1 MTGRPS
7 PPVVGED
14 VRMSS
19 SPEPA
24 PPRAFMSYSQD
35 DTAHMGW
42 VQQLAA
48 RLVRDGVDVTLD
60 QWDLKAGLNLNLFME
75 SGLTE
80 SDRVLVVS
88 SSNYVTK
95 ANGRTGGA
103 GFEGNI
109 LSADMFN
116 GGLHKD
122 RIIPVIRNNPG
133 GTVPTFL
140 AGAVYV
146 DMRDDSNH
154 EEKYEDL
161 LRTIHGIPKATK
173 PQLGRNPYLRREGE
187 LYVPPSMSSSRYVA
201 PALTGEVIFPYSNN
215 SGSYVIGS
223 GEHTFTTHWSNAG
236 HGAIHVYRDGA
247 DIHSVALA
255 TEVKDFDRVGD
266 ASEYDASSRSYT
278 ARVGDAVIFRN
289 HHDYYA
295 ALLIDSVT
303 NRGTAPSGGLGE
315 VHFRY
320 LIQDNRTPHFGSPDQ
335 TSR

>member
-1 MTGRPS
+1 
-7 PPVVGED
+7 
-14 VRMSS
+14 MSS

-140 AGAVYV
+140 AGPCTSTCA
-146 DMRDDSNH
+146 
-154 EEKYEDL
+154 
-161 LRTIHGIPKATK
+161 TIAITK
-173 PQLGRNPYLRREGE
+173 RSTKTSSERSMASRR
-187 LYVPPSMSSSRYVA
+187 PPS
-201 PALTGEVIFPYSNN
+201 
-215 SGSYVIGS
+215 
-223 GEHTFTTHWSNAG
+223 
-236 HGAIHVYRDGA
+236 
-247 DIHSVALA
+247 
-255 TEVKDFDRVGD
+255 
-266 ASEYDASSRSYT
+266 RS
-278 ARVGDAVIFRN
+278 
-289 HHDYYA
+289 
-295 ALLIDSVT
+295 
-303 NRGTAPSGGLGE
+303 
-315 VHFRY
+315 
-320 LIQDNRTPHFGSPDQ
+320 
-335 TSR
+335 

>member
-1 MTGRPS
+1 M
-7 PPVVGED
+7 
-14 VRMSS
+14 
-19 SPEPA
+19 
-24 PPRAFMSYSQD
+24 
-35 DTAHMGW
+35 
-42 VQQLAA
+42 
-48 RLVRDGVDVTLD
+48 RDGVDVTLD

-201 PALTGEVIFPYSNN
+201 PA
-215 SGSYVIGS
+215 
-223 GEHTFTTHWSNAG
+223 
-236 HGAIHVYRDGA
+236 
-247 DIHSVALA
+247 
-255 TEVKDFDRVGD
+255 FDR
-266 ASEYDASSRSYT
+266 
-278 ARVGDAVIFRN
+278 
-289 HHDYYA
+289 
-295 ALLIDSVT
+295 
-303 NRGTAPSGGLGE
+303 
-315 VHFRY
+315 
-320 LIQDNRTPHFGSPDQ
+320 
-335 TSR
+335 